1 MNAVLTVEFVK
12 RCFGGRGGI
21 LMADDFD
28 RQGPFSPSRYR
39 RYDDHHRCYPGR
51 GYQTALR
58 ARISSIEAAPAGKTG
73 RIASRTEC
81 AGGAINRPRALRKL
95 PRHPS

>member
-28 RQGPFSPSRYR
+28 RQG
-39 RYDDHHRCYPGR
+39 
-51 GYQTALR
+51 R
-58 ARISSIEAAPAGKTG
+58 AYCLADGMRW
-73 RIASRTEC
+73 
-81 AGGAINRPRALRKL
+81 GGAINRPRR
-95 PRHPS
+95 

>member
-28 RQGPFSPSRYR
+28 RQGRAHCLADGMR
-39 RYDDHHRCYPGR
+39 RGGRSIGPGVEKIAEASELM
-51 GYQTALR
+51 GTNPDEAR
-58 ARISSIEAAPAGKTG
+58 AFTLAGF
-73 RIASRTEC
+73 E
-81 AGGAINRPRALRKL
+81 
-95 PRHPS
+95 